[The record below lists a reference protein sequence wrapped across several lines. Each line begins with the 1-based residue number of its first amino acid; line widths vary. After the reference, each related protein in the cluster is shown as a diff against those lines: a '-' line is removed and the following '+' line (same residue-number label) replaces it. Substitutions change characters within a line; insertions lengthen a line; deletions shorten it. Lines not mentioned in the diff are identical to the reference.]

1 MGRHAQHQASPG
13 IHNVKQTATSWMG
26 GLRAK
31 SMLALA
37 LACLL
42 ALLPAVLIGWQVL
55 DGVRNYFG
63 ENYARNYTQLKRQS
77 ILAPVARELAL
88 SLRLADSV
96 VTRQWLLDEGN
107 AAKRA
112 LFFEEAEGYRKDFR
126 DHAYFLASVGS
137 RYFYFNDNTK
147 PFSDGPRYTLDLTQK
162 KDAWFAGTLNQTGS
176 HYNINVDDNV
186 QLQTTKVWFNVIVRS
201 GDRKI
206 GVTGAGLDLT
216 GFLKDFIATSDPGVT
231 PMILTAAG
239 AIQAHPNRQLI
250 AINMAAGRANL
261 AQTLAGQL
269 PAGAQRDALAAA
281 MAQAVAKPGEV
292 RSFKATLDDKAQL
305 LAVSYIP
312 ELQWHIVTAVDLKAA
327 QVIDQGWLR
336 AVMAAVAVVLGVLLL
351 VFGYAV
357 EKLVLQPVRKLQKS
371 ASAMAQGD
379 FSVSLPP
386 DGQDELGDLTRAF
399 GTMAR
404 QIRSNTEELEH
415 KVQARTLALEEAN
428 RDMRR
433 AHQQINDSIDYA
445 SLIQQ
450 ATLPSQ
456 QLTQLLG
463 PQQFVLWRPR
473 DVVGGDFYVFRAE
486 GQRYLLGVVDCAG
499 HGVPGALMTMLAR
512 SALDHAMAHVGI
524 SAPSAILSHTDTTM
538 RAMLQHSE
546 LPRAIATNM
555 DVGLACVDREARTLH
570 YAGAKISLY
579 WSDGQTVHEV
589 KGGRRALGDRRQGSY
604 TDTQVEI
611 VPGATYYLT
620 TDGFLD
626 QAGGELGYGFGD
638 TRFAQLLL
646 AHARLPMEQQASALN
661 QVLEAYRGDY
671 PQRDDITLLSF
682 RIA

>member
-1 MGRHAQHQASPG
+1 MA
-13 IHNVKQTATSWMG
+13 IHWIN

-42 ALLPAVLIGWQVL
+42 ALLPAVFIGWQVL
-55 DGVRNYFG
+55 DGVRHYFG
-63 ENYARNYTQLKRQS
+63 ESYARNYTLLKRQS

-96 VTRQWLLDEGN
+96 VTRQWLLDEDN
-107 AAKRA
+107 SAKKA
-112 LFFEEAEGYRKDFR
+112 LFFEEAEGYRQDFR
-126 DHAYFLASVGS
+126 DHAYFVASAGS
-137 RYFYFNDNTK
+137 RYFYFNDASK
-147 PFSDGPRYTLDLTQK
+147 PFSDGPRYTLGPTQASN
-162 KDAWFAGTLNQTGS
+162 AWFNSTLNQTQS
-176 HYNINVDDNV
+176 NYNINVNYDEA
-186 QLQTTKVWFNVIVRS
+186 LQTTKVWFNAVVRS
-201 GDRKI
+201 GQRSI
-206 GVTGAGLDLT
+206 GVTGAGLDLS
-216 GFLKDFIATSDPGVT
+216 GFLKDFISTSDLGVT
-231 PMILTAAG
+231 PMILTTEG

-250 AINMAAGRANL
+250 ATNMAAQKAEF

-269 PAGAQRDALAAA
+269 PVGSQREALAAA
-281 MAQAVAKPGEV
+281 MAQAAAKPGEV
-292 RSFKATLDDKAQL
+292 STFKATLNGKAQL
-305 LAVSYIP
+305 LALSYIP
-312 ELQWHIVTAVDLKAA
+312 ELKWHIVTAVDLQAA
-327 QVIDQGWLR
+327 QVVDQGWLR
-336 AVMAAVAVVLGVLLL
+336 AVIAALVVVLGVLLF

-357 EKLVLQPVRKLQKS
+357 EKLVIHPVRKLQRS

-386 DGQDELGDLTRAF
+386 DSQDELGDLSRAF
-399 GTMAR
+399 GAMAR
-404 QIRSNTEELEH
+404 QIRSNTAELEH
-415 KVQARTLALEEAN
+415 KVQARTLDLEEAN
-428 RDMRR
+428 RDMQR
-433 AHQQINDSIDYA
+433 AHQQINDSIGYA

-450 ATLPSQ
+450 ATLPNQ

-463 PQQFVLWRPR
+463 AHQFVLWRPR

-486 GQRYLLGVVDCAG
+486 GPRYLLGVVDCAG

-512 SALDHAMAHVGI
+512 SALDHAMAHIGI
-524 SAPSAILSHTDTTM
+524 TEPAALLSHTDTTM

-546 LPRAIATNM
+546 LPRAIATSM
-555 DVGLACVDREARTLH
+555 DVGLACVDREARTLR

-579 WSDGQTVHEV
+579 WSDGETVHEV

-604 TDTQVEI
+604 TDTQVDI
-611 VPGATYYLT
+611 VAGATYYLT

-638 TRFAQLLL
+638 TRFAQVLLT
-646 AHARLPMEQQASALN
+646 HARLPMEQQASALD

-682 RIA
+682 RIV

>member
-1 MGRHAQHQASPG
+1 MKH
-13 IHNVKQTATSWMG
+13 IATTWMG

-42 ALLPAVLIGWQVL
+42 ALLPAILIGWQVL

-63 ENYARNYTQLKRQS
+63 EIYARNYTQLKRQS

-96 VTRQWLLDEGN
+96 VTRQWLLDEDN
-107 AAKRA
+107 PAKKA
-112 LFFEEAEGYRKDFR
+112 LFFEEAEGYRKDLR
-126 DHAYFLASVGS
+126 DHSYFFVSASS
-137 RYFYFNDNTK
+137 RHYYFNDNTK
-147 PFSDGPRYTLDLTQK
+147 PFSNQPRYTLDTNQS
-162 KDAWFAGTLNQTGS
+162 KDAWFASTLNQAEGN
-176 HYNINVDDNV
+176 YNINVNYDLALKV
-186 QLQTTKVWFNVIVRS
+186 TKVWFNIIVRS
-201 GDRKI
+201 GEREL
-206 GVTGAGLDLT
+206 GVAGTGLDLS
-216 GFLKDFIATSDPGVT
+216 GFLQDFIATSDPGVT
-231 PMILTAAG
+231 PIVLSALG

-250 AINMAAGRANL
+250 AINMTAQQADL

-269 PAGAQRDALAAA
+269 PAGAQREALAAA
-281 MAQAVAKPGEV
+281 MAQAVAQPGEV
-292 RSFKATLDDKAQL
+292 STFKALLDGKEQL
-305 LAVSYIP
+305 VALSYIP

-327 QVIDQGWLR
+327 QVIDQGWLHTVI
-336 AVMAAVAVVLGVLLL
+336 AVLVVVLGLLLL

-357 EKLVLQPVRKLQKS
+357 EKLVLKPVRKLQRS

-386 DGQDELGDLTRAF
+386 ESQDELGDLSRAF
-399 GTMAR
+399 GIMAS

-428 RDMRR
+428 RDMQR

-450 ATLPSQ
+450 ATLPRQ
-456 QLTQLLG
+456 QLAQLLG
-463 PQQFVLWRPR
+463 SQQFVLWRPR

-486 GQRYLLGVVDCAG
+486 GPRYLLGVVDCAG

-512 SALDHAMAHVGI
+512 SALDHAMAHSGI
-524 SAPSAILSHTDTTM
+524 TAPAAILVHTDATM
-538 RAMLQHSE
+538 RSMLQHSE
-546 LPRAIATNM
+546 LPRAIATSM
-555 DVGLACVDREARTLH
+555 DVGLACVDLEARSLR

-579 WSDGQTVHEV
+579 WSDGHTVQEV

-604 TDTQVEI
+604 TDTQVEL

-638 TRFAQLLL
+638 TRFAQWLL
-646 AHARLPMEQQASALN
+646 AHARLPMDQQASALN
-661 QVLEAYRGDY
+661 QVLESYRGNY

>member
-1 MGRHAQHQASPG
+1 M
-13 IHNVKQTATSWMG
+13 ATTWMS

-37 LACLL
+37 LACSL

-63 ENYARNYTQLKRQS
+63 ESYARNFTQLKRQS
-77 ILAPVARELAL
+77 ILAPISRELAL

-96 VTRQWLLDEGN
+96 VTRQWLLDEDN
-107 AAKRA
+107 PAKKA
-112 LFFEEAEGYRKDFR
+112 LFFEEAEGYRKDLR
-126 DHAYFLASVGS
+126 DHAYFFVSANTGH
-137 RYFYFNDNTK
+137 YYFNDATK
-147 PFSDGPRYTLDLTQK
+147 PVSDLPRYTLDPAK
-162 KDAWFAGTLNQTGS
+162 ESDAWFTHTLDQTH
-176 HYNINVDDNV
+176 HYNINVDHNV
-186 QLQTTKVWFNVIVRS
+186 QLNVTKVWFNVIIRS
-201 GDRKI
+201 GEHKI
-206 GVTGAGLDLT
+206 GVAGAVLDLS
-216 GFLKDFIATSDPGVT
+216 GFLQDFIATGDPGVT
-231 PMILTAAG
+231 PLVLTRSG
-239 AIQAHPNRQLI
+239 AIQAHPDRQLI
-250 AINMAAGRANL
+250 AINMAAKDADL

-269 PAGAQRDALAAA
+269 PAGVQREALAVA
-281 MAQAVAKPGEV
+281 MAQAVEQPGEV
-292 RSFKATLDDKAQL
+292 STFKATLGGKEQL
-305 LAVSYIP
+305 LAMSYIP
-312 ELQWHIVTAVDLKAA
+312 ELQWHIVTAVDLQAA
-327 QVIDQGWLR
+327 RVIDQGWLR
-336 AVMAAVAVVLGVLLL
+336 TVIAALVLVLGVLLL

-379 FSVSLPP
+379 FSVTLPP
-386 DGQDELGDLTRAF
+386 DSQDELGDLTRAF

-428 RDMRR
+428 RDMQR

-463 PQQFVLWRPR
+463 TQQFVLWRPR
-473 DVVGGDFYVFRAE
+473 DVVGGDFYVLRAE
-486 GQRYLLGVVDCAG
+486 GTRYLLGVVDCAG

-524 SAPSAILSHTDTTM
+524 ASPSAILAHTDTTM

-579 WSDGQTVHEV
+579 WSDGQEVHEV

-611 VPGATYYLT
+611 IPGATYYLT

-626 QAGGELGYGFGD
+626 QAGGELGYGFGN
-638 TRFAQLLL
+638 TRFAQVLLE
-646 AHARLPMEQQASALN
+646 HARLPMEQQASALD
-661 QVLEAYRGDY
+661 QVLQAYRGDY

-682 RIA
+682 RIV

>member
-1 MGRHAQHQASPG
+1 MKHSAT
-13 IHNVKQTATSWMG
+13 TATTLATRMG

-55 DGVRNYFG
+55 DGVRHYFG
-63 ENYARNYTQLKRQS
+63 ESYARNYTQLKRQS

-96 VTRQWLLDEGN
+96 LTRQWLLDEDN
-107 AAKRA
+107 PAKKA

-126 DHAYFLASVGS
+126 DHSYFFASANS
-137 RYFYFNDNTK
+137 RHYYFNDATT
-147 PFSDGPRYTLDLTQK
+147 PFSNQPRYTLDSSQK
-162 KDAWFAGTLNQTGS
+162 KDAWFASTLNQADS
-176 HYNINVDDNV
+176 YNINVNDDIA
-186 QLQTTKVWFNVIVRS
+186 LQVTKVWFNIIIRS
-201 GDRKI
+201 GERKI
-206 GVTGAGLDLT
+206 GLAGAGLDLS
-216 GFLKDFIATSDPGVT
+216 GFLKDFIATSDPGIT
-231 PMILTAAG
+231 PIILSASG

-250 AINMAAGRANL
+250 ATNMAAKKAEF

-269 PAGAQRDALAAA
+269 PAGAQREALAAA
-281 MAQAVAKPGEV
+281 MAQAEAQPGEV
-292 RSFKATLDDKAQL
+292 SSLSATLGGKEQL
-305 LAVSYIP
+305 LALSYIP
-312 ELQWHIVTAVDLKAA
+312 ELKWHIVTAVDLQAA

-336 AVMAAVAVVLGVLLL
+336 AVIAALVVVLGVLLF

-357 EKLVLQPVRKLQKS
+357 EKLVIHPVRKLQRS

-386 DGQDELGDLTRAF
+386 DSQDELGDLSRAF
-399 GTMAR
+399 GVMAS
-404 QIRSNTEELEH
+404 QIRSNTAELEH
-415 KVQARTLALEEAN
+415 KVQVRTLALEEAN

-450 ATLPSQ
+450 ATLPNQ
-456 QLTQLLG
+456 QLTQFLG
-463 PQQFVLWRPR
+463 AQQFVLWRPR
-473 DVVGGDFYVFRAE
+473 DVVGGDFYVFCAE
-486 GQRYLLGVVDCAG
+486 GPRYLLGVVDCAG

-512 SALDHAMAHVGI
+512 SALDHAMAHIGI
-524 SAPSAILSHTDTTM
+524 TEPAALLSHTDATM

-546 LPRAIATNM
+546 LPRAIATSM
-555 DVGLACVDREARTLH
+555 DVGLACVDREARTLC

-579 WSDGQTVHEV
+579 WSDGLAVHEV

-604 TDTQVEI
+604 TDTQVEVI
-611 VPGATYYLT
+611 PGATYYLT

-626 QAGGELGYGFGD
+626 QAGGEQGYGFGD

-646 AHARLPMEQQASALN
+646 THARLPMEQQASALD

>member
-1 MGRHAQHQASPG
+1 
-13 IHNVKQTATSWMG
+13 
-26 GLRAK
+26 
-31 SMLALA
+31 MLALA
-37 LACLL
+37 LACAL

-63 ENYARNYTQLKRQS
+63 QNYARNYTQLKRES
-77 ILAPVARELAL
+77 ILAPVMRELAL

-96 VTRQWLLDEGN
+96 VTKQWLLDEGN
-107 AAKRA
+107 AAKKA

-126 DHAYFLASVGS
+126 DHAYFLASANS
-137 RYFYFNDNTK
+137 QDFYFNDNTK
-147 PFSDGPRYTLDLTQK
+147 PFSDSPRYTLDLTQK
-162 KDAWFAGTLNQTGS
+162 KDAWFVGTMKQTS
-176 HYNINVDDNV
+176 HYNINVNDDIE
-186 QLQTTKVWFNVIVRS
+186 LQTTKVWFNVIVRS
-201 GDRKI
+201 GERKI

-216 GFLKDFIATSDPGVT
+216 GFLKDFITTSDPGVT
-231 PMILTAAG
+231 PIILTAAG

-250 AINMAAGRANL
+250 AINTAGTQPDVAH
-261 AQTLAGQL
+261 TLAGQL
-269 PAGAQRDALAAA
+269 PAGVQRDVLAAA
-281 MAQAVAKPGEV
+281 MAQAVAKPGQV
-292 RSFKATLDDKAQL
+292 SSFQATLDGKEQL
-305 LAVSYIP
+305 LALSYIP

-327 QVIDQGWLR
+327 QVMNQGWLH
-336 AVMAAVAVVLGVLLL
+336 AVVAAVVVLLCVLLL
-351 VFGYAV
+351 GFGYAV
-357 EKLVLQPVRKLQKS
+357 EKLVLQPLRKLQKS
-371 ASAMAQGD
+371 ASALAQGD
-379 FSVSLPP
+379 FSASLPP
-386 DGQDELGDLTRAF
+386 DGPDELGDLTRAF
-399 GTMAR
+399 ATMAR
-404 QIRSNTEELEH
+404 QIRSNTEELEQ
-415 KVQARTLALEEAN
+415 KVQERTLALEEAN

-512 SALDHAMAHVGI
+512 SALDHAMAQVGI
-524 SAPSAILSHTDTTM
+524 ASPAAILGHTDTTM

-546 LPRAIATNM
+546 LPRAVATNM
-555 DVGLACVDREARTLH
+555 DVGLAYVDREARTLH

-579 WSDGQTVHEV
+579 WSDGKTVQEV
-589 KGGRRALGDRRQGSY
+589 KGGRRALGDRRPGSY
-604 TDTQVEI
+604 TDTQIEI
-611 VPGATYYLT
+611 VPNATYYLT

-646 AHARLPMEQQASALN
+646 AHASLPMEQQASALN

-682 RIA
+682 RVT

>member
-1 MGRHAQHQASPG
+1 
-13 IHNVKQTATSWMG
+13 
-26 GLRAK
+26 
-31 SMLALA
+31 MLALA
-37 LACLL
+37 LACVL

-55 DGVRNYFG
+55 DGVRHYFG
-63 ENYARNYTQLKRQS
+63 ESYARNYTQLKQQS
-77 ILAPVARELAL
+77 ILAPVSRELAL

-96 VTRQWLLDEGN
+96 VTRQWLLDEDN
-107 AAKRA
+107 PAKKA

-126 DHAYFLASVGS
+126 DHFYFFATANS
-137 RYFYFNDNTK
+137 RHYYFNDEK
-147 PFSDGPRYTLDLTQK
+147 APFSDQPRYTLNPATES
-162 KDAWFAGTLNQTGS
+162 DAWFINTLRQS
-176 HYNINVDDNV
+176 EKYNLNVDNNTE
-186 QLQTTKVWFNVIVRS
+186 LKTTKVWFNILVRS
-201 GDRKI
+201 GGKVI
-206 GVTGAGLDLT
+206 GVTGSGLDLSS
-216 GFLKDFIATSDPGVT
+216 FLHDFITTSDPGVT
-231 PMILTAAG
+231 PIVLTQSG

-250 AINMAAGRANL
+250 AINMAAQQADA

-269 PAGAQRDALAAA
+269 PTGAQREALAAA

-292 RSFKATLDDKAQL
+292 STLSATLDGKAQL
-305 LAVSYIP
+305 LALSYIP
-312 ELQWHIVTAVDLKAA
+312 ELKWHIVTAVDLQAA
-327 QVIDQGWLR
+327 QVVDQGWLR
-336 AVMAAVAVVLGVLLL
+336 AVIAALVVVLGVLLF

-357 EKLVLQPVRKLQKS
+357 EKLVIHPVRKLQRS
-371 ASAMAQGD
+371 ASAMAKGD

-386 DGQDELGDLTRAF
+386 DSQDELGDLSRAF
-399 GTMAR
+399 GAMAS
-404 QIRSNTEELEH
+404 QIRSNTAELEH
-415 KVQARTLALEEAN
+415 KVQVRTLALEEAN
-428 RDMRR
+428 QVMRQ

-450 ATLPSQ
+450 ATLPRQ
-456 QLTQLLG
+456 QLTQSLG
-463 PQQFVLWRPR
+463 MQQFVLWRPR

-486 GQRYLLGVVDCAG
+486 GPRYLLGVVDCAG

-524 SAPSAILSHTDTTM
+524 TEPAAILSHTDTTM

-555 DVGLACVDREARTLH
+555 DVGLACVDQEARTLH

-604 TDTQVEI
+604 TNTQVDV

-646 AHARLPMEQQASALN
+646 AHARLPMEQQASALD

>member
-1 MGRHAQHQASPG
+1 MA
-13 IHNVKQTATSWMG
+13 IHWIN

-63 ENYARNYTQLKRQS
+63 ESYARNYTQLKRQS

-96 VTRQWLLDEGN
+96 VTRQWLLDEDN
-107 AAKRA
+107 PAKKA

-137 RYFYFNDNTK
+137 QYFYFNDNAK
-147 PFSDGPRYTLDLTQK
+147 PFSSEPRYTLDLSQK
-162 KDAWFAGTLNQTGS
+162 KDAWFTSTLNQTES
-176 HYNINVDDNV
+176 DYNINVNDDPE
-186 QLQTTKVWFNVIVRS
+186 LQTTKVWFNVIVRS
-201 GDRKI
+201 GQHKM
-206 GVTGAGLDLT
+206 GVAGAGLDLT
-216 GFLKDFIATSDPGVT
+216 GFLKDFIATNDPGVT
-231 PMILTAAG
+231 PIILTATG

-250 AINMAAGRANL
+250 ATNMAAQQADM

-281 MAQAVAKPGEV
+281 MTQAEAQPGKV
-292 RSFKATLDDKAQL
+292 SSLSATLNGKEQL
-305 LAVSYIP
+305 LALSYIP
-312 ELQWHIVTAVDLKAA
+312 ELKWHIVTAVDLQAA
-327 QVIDQGWLR
+327 QVVDQGWLR
-336 AVMAAVAVVLGVLLL
+336 AVIAALVVVLGVLLF

-357 EKLVLQPVRKLQKS
+357 EKLVINPVRKLQRS

-386 DGQDELGDLTRAF
+386 GSQDELGDLSRAF
-399 GTMAR
+399 GVMAS
-404 QIRSNTEELEH
+404 QIRSNTAELEH
-415 KVQARTLALEEAN
+415 KVQVRTLALEEAN

-450 ATLPSQ
+450 ATLPRQ

-463 PQQFVLWRPR
+463 AQQFVLWRPR

-499 HGVPGALMTMLAR
+499 HGVPGGLMTMLAR
-512 SALDHAMAHVGI
+512 SALDHAMAHIGI
-524 SAPSAILSHTDTTM
+524 TEPAALLSHTDTTM

-546 LPRAIATNM
+546 LPRAIATSI
-555 DVGLACVDREARTLH
+555 DVGLACVDREARTLR

-604 TDTQVEI
+604 TDTQVDI
-611 VPGATYYLT
+611 VAGATYYLS

-638 TRFAQLLL
+638 TRFAQVLLQ
-646 AHARLPMEQQASALN
+646 HARLPMEQQASALD

>member
-1 MGRHAQHQASPG
+1 
-13 IHNVKQTATSWMG
+13 
-26 GLRAK
+26 
-31 SMLALA
+31 MLALT
-37 LACLL
+37 LACAL
-42 ALLPAVLIGWQVL
+42 ALLPAMLIGWQVL
-55 DGVRNYFG
+55 EGVRNYFG
-63 ENYARNYTQLKRQS
+63 QNYARNYTQLKRET

-107 AAKRA
+107 AAKKA

-126 DHAYFLASVGS
+126 GHSYFLASANS
-137 RYFYFNDNTK
+137 RDFYFNDNTK
-147 PFSDGPRYTLDLTQK
+147 PFSATPRYTLDLAEK

-176 HYNINVDDNV
+176 NYNINVDDNV
-186 QLQTTKVWFNVIVRS
+186 DLQTTKVWFNVIIRS
-201 GDRKI
+201 GERKM
-206 GVTGAGLDLT
+206 GVTGTGLDLT
-216 GFLKDFIATSDPGVT
+216 GFLKDFITTSDPGVT
-231 PMILTAAG
+231 PIILTAAG
-239 AIQAHPNRQLI
+239 AIHAHPNRQLI
-250 AINMAAGRANL
+250 AINTAGLQPDL
-261 AQTLAGQL
+261 AHTLAGQL
-269 PAGAQRDALAAA
+269 PAGQERQALAAA
-281 MAQAVAKPGEV
+281 MEQAVAKPGQV
-292 RSFKATLDDKAQL
+292 SSFQATLDGKEQL
-305 LAVSYIP
+305 LALSYIP

-327 QVIDQGWLR
+327 QVINQGWLH
-336 AVMAAVAVVLGVLLL
+336 AVVAAVVLLLCVLLL
-351 VFGYAV
+351 GFGYAV
-357 EKLVLQPVRKLQKS
+357 EKLVLQPLRKLQKS
-371 ASAMAQGD
+371 ASALAQGD

-386 DGQDELGDLTRAF
+386 DGPDELGDLTRAF
-399 GTMAR
+399 ATMAR

-463 PQQFVLWRPR
+463 PHQFVLWRPR

-486 GQRYLLGVVDCAG
+486 GKCYLLGVADCAG

-512 SALDHAMAHVGI
+512 SALDHAMAQVGI
-524 SAPSAILSHTDTTM
+524 TSPAAILGHTDTTM

-555 DVGLACVDREARTLH
+555 DVGLAYVDREARTLH

-579 WSDGQTVHEV
+579 WSDGKTVQEV

-682 RIA
+682 RVT

>member
-1 MGRHAQHQASPG
+1 MA
-13 IHNVKQTATSWMG
+13 IHWIN

-55 DGVRNYFG
+55 DGVRHYFG
-63 ENYARNYTQLKRQS
+63 ESYARNYTQLKQQS

-96 VTRQWLLDEGN
+96 VTRQWLLDEDN
-107 AAKRA
+107 PAKKA

-126 DHAYFLASVGS
+126 DHAYFFASANS
-137 RYFYFNDNTK
+137 RHYYFNDEKT
-147 PFSDGPRYTLDLTQK
+147 PFSDQPRYTLNPAKTSDS
-162 KDAWFAGTLNQTGS
+162 WFVNTLRQS
-176 HYNINVDDNV
+176 EKYNINVDSNPE
-186 QLQTTKVWFNVIVRS
+186 LQTTKVWFNILIKS
-201 GDRKI
+201 GEKVI
-206 GVTGAGLDLT
+206 GVTGSGLDLSS
-216 GFLKDFIATSDPGVT
+216 FLHDFIGTNDPGVT
-231 PMILTAAG
+231 PIILTQSG

-250 AINMAAGRANL
+250 AINIAAQQADV

-281 MAQAVAKPGEV
+281 MAQAQAQPGKV
-292 RSFKATLDDKAQL
+292 SSLSATLNGKEQL
-305 LAVSYIP
+305 LALSYIP
-312 ELQWHIVTAVDLKAA
+312 ELKWHIVTAVDLQAA
-327 QVIDQGWLR
+327 QVVDQGWLR
-336 AVMAAVAVVLGVLLL
+336 AVIAALVVVLGVLLF

-357 EKLVLQPVRKLQKS
+357 EKLVINPVRKLQRS

-386 DGQDELGDLTRAF
+386 DSQDELGDLSRAF
-399 GTMAR
+399 GAMAS
-404 QIRSNTEELEH
+404 QIRSNTAELEH

-450 ATLPSQ
+450 ATLPRQ

-463 PQQFVLWRPR
+463 AQQFVLWRPR

-512 SALDHAMAHVGI
+512 SALDHAMAQIGI
-524 SAPSAILSHTDTTM
+524 TGPAALLSHTDTTM

-546 LPRAIATNM
+546 LPRAIATSM
-555 DVGLACVDREARTLH
+555 DVGLACVDREARTLR

-604 TDTQVEI
+604 TDTQVDI
-611 VPGATYYLT
+611 VAGATYYLT

-638 TRFAQLLL
+638 TRFAQVLLQ
-646 AHARLPMEQQASALN
+646 HARLPMEQQASALD

-671 PQRDDITLLSF
+671 SQRDDITLLSF

>member
-1 MGRHAQHQASPG
+1 
-13 IHNVKQTATSWMG
+13 
-26 GLRAK
+26 
-31 SMLALA
+31 MLALA

-42 ALLPAVLIGWQVL
+42 ALLPAVGIGWQVL
-55 DGVRNYFG
+55 DSVRNYFG
-63 ENYARNYTQLKRQS
+63 ESYARNYTQLKRQS

-107 AAKRA
+107 AAKKA

-137 RYFYFNDNTK
+137 QHFYFNDNAK
-147 PFSDGPRYTLDLTQK
+147 PFSSEARYTLDPTQK
-162 KDAWFAGTLNQTGS
+162 KDDWFASTLSQTES
-176 HYNINVDDNV
+176 DYNINVNDDLA
-186 QLQTTKVWFNVIVRS
+186 LQTTKVWFNVIVRS
-201 GDRKI
+201 GDKKI
-206 GVTGAGLDLT
+206 GATGAGLDLT
-216 GFLKDFIATSDPGVT
+216 GFLKDFITTGDPGVT
-231 PMILTAAG
+231 PIILSAAG
-239 AIQAHPNRQLI
+239 AIQAHPQRQLI
-250 AINMAAGRANL
+250 ATNMASQQADVTH
-261 AQTLAGQL
+261 TLAGQL
-269 PAGAQRDALAAA
+269 PAGEMREALALA
-281 MAQAVAKPGEV
+281 MAKAVARPGEV
-292 RSFKATLDDKAQL
+292 SSFKAMLDGKTQL
-305 LAVSYIP
+305 LALSYIP
-312 ELQWHIVTAVDLKAA
+312 ELQWHIVTAVDLQAA

-336 AVMAAVAVVLGVLLL
+336 AVIAALVVVLAVLLL
-351 VFGYAV
+351 GFGYAV

-379 FSVSLPP
+379 FSMSLPP
-386 DGQDELGDLTRAF
+386 ESHDELGDLTRAF

-404 QIRSNTEELEH
+404 QIRSNTKELEH
-415 KVQARTLALEEAN
+415 KVQARTLDLEKAN
-428 RDMRR
+428 QDMRR

-456 QLTQLLG
+456 QLTQMLG

-486 GQRYLLGVVDCAG
+486 GPRYLLGVVDCAG

-524 SAPSAILSHTDTTM
+524 TAPSAILSHTDTTM

-555 DVGLACVDREARTLH
+555 DVGLACVDRQARTLR

-579 WSDGQTVHEV
+579 WSDGNAVHEV
-589 KGGRRALGDRRQGSY
+589 KGGRRAIGDRRQGTY
-604 TDTQVEI
+604 TDTEVDI
-611 VPGATYYLT
+611 IPGATYYLS

-661 QVLEAYRGDY
+661 DVLETYRGDY

>member
-1 MGRHAQHQASPG
+1 
-13 IHNVKQTATSWMG
+13 
-26 GLRAK
+26 
-31 SMLALA
+31 MLALA

-42 ALLPAVLIGWQVL
+42 ALLPAVGIGWQVL
-55 DGVRNYFG
+55 DSVRNYFG
-63 ENYARNYTQLKRQS
+63 ESYARNYTQLKRQS

-107 AAKRA
+107 AAKKA

-137 RYFYFNDNTK
+137 LHFYFNDNDK
-147 PFSDGPRYTLDLTQK
+147 PFSSEARYTLDPTQK
-162 KDAWFAGTLNQTGS
+162 KDDWFASTLGQTES
-176 HYNINVDDNV
+176 DYNINVNDDLA
-186 QLQTTKVWFNVIVRS
+186 LQTTKVWFNVIVRS
-201 GDRKI
+201 GDKKI
-206 GVTGAGLDLT
+206 GATGAGLDLT
-216 GFLKDFIATSDPGVT
+216 GFLKDFITTGDPGVT
-231 PMILTAAG
+231 PIILSAAG
-239 AIQAHPNRQLI
+239 AIQAHPQRQLI
-250 AINMAAGRANL
+250 ATNMASQQADVTH
-261 AQTLAGQL
+261 TLAGQL
-269 PAGAQRDALAAA
+269 PAGEMREALALA
-281 MAQAVAKPGEV
+281 MAKAVARPGEV
-292 RSFKATLDDKAQL
+292 SSFKAMLDGKTQL
-305 LAVSYIP
+305 LALSYIP
-312 ELQWHIVTAVDLKAA
+312 ELQWHIVTAVDLQAA

-336 AVMAAVAVVLGVLLL
+336 AVIAALVMVLAVLLL
-351 VFGYAV
+351 GFGYAV

-379 FSVSLPP
+379 FSMSLPP
-386 DGQDELGDLTRAF
+386 ESHDELGDLTRAF

-404 QIRSNTEELEH
+404 QIRSNTKELEH
-415 KVQARTLALEEAN
+415 KVQARTLDLEKAN
-428 RDMRR
+428 QDMRR

-456 QLTQLLG
+456 QLTQMLG

-486 GQRYLLGVVDCAG
+486 GPRYLLGVVDCAG

-524 SAPSAILSHTDTTM
+524 TAPSAILSHTDTTM

-555 DVGLACVDREARTLH
+555 DVGLACVDRQARTLR

-579 WSDGQTVHEV
+579 WSDGNAVHEV
-589 KGGRRALGDRRQGSY
+589 KGGRRAIGDRRQGTY
-604 TDTQVEI
+604 TDTEVDI
-611 VPGATYYLT
+611 IPGATYYLS

-661 QVLEAYRGDY
+661 DVLETYRGDY

>member
-1 MGRHAQHQASPG
+1 MTNAVP
-13 IHNVKQTATSWMG
+13 SWMA

-31 SMLALA
+31 SMLALT
-37 LACLL
+37 LACAL

-63 ENYARNYTQLKRQS
+63 QNYARNYTQLKRES
-77 ILAPVARELAL
+77 ILALVARELAL

-107 AAKRA
+107 AAKKA
-112 LFFEEAEGYRKDFR
+112 LFFEEAEGYRQDFR
-126 DHAYFLASVGS
+126 DHAYFLASTGT
-137 RYFYFNDNTK
+137 RHFYFNDNTK
-147 PFSDGPRYTLDLTQK
+147 PFSAAARYTLDWGQK
-162 KDAWFAGTLNQTGS
+162 KDAWFAGTLNQSGS
-176 HYNINVDDNV
+176 HYNINVDNNV
-186 QLQTTKVWFNVIVRS
+186 DLQITKVWFNVIIRS
-201 GDRKI
+201 GERKL
-206 GVTGAGLDLT
+206 GVTGTGLDLT
-216 GFLKDFIATSDPGVT
+216 GFLKDFITTSDLGVT

-239 AIQAHPNRQLI
+239 AIHAHPNRQLI
-250 AINMAAGRANL
+250 AINTAGLQPTL
-261 AQTLAGQL
+261 AHTLAGQL

-292 RSFKATLDDKAQL
+292 SSFQATLDGKEQL
-305 LAVSYIP
+305 LALSYIP

-327 QVIDQGWLR
+327 QVLNQGWLQ
-336 AVMAAVAVVLGVLLL
+336 ALVAAVVALLCVLLL
-351 VFGYAV
+351 GFGYAV
-357 EKLVLQPVRKLQKS
+357 EKLVLQPLRKLQKS
-371 ASAMAQGD
+371 ASALAQGD

-386 DGQDELGDLTRAF
+386 DGRDELGDLTRAF
-399 GTMAR
+399 ATMVR

-415 KVQARTLALEEAN
+415 KVQERTLALEEAN

-463 PQQFVLWRPR
+463 PHQFVLWRPR

-512 SALDHAMAHVGI
+512 SALDHAMAQVGI
-524 SAPSAILSHTDTTM
+524 ASPAAILGHTDTTM

-546 LPRAIATNM
+546 LPRAVATNM
-555 DVGLACVDREARTLH
+555 DVGLAYVDREARTLH

-579 WSDGQTVHEV
+579 WSDGQTVQQV

-604 TDTQVEI
+604 TDTPVEM

-638 TRFAQLLL
+638 TRFAQVLL

-682 RIA
+682 RIT

>member
-1 MGRHAQHQASPG
+1 MS
-13 IHNVKQTATSWMG
+13 

-42 ALLPAVLIGWQVL
+42 ALLPAVVIGWEVL

-77 ILAPVARELAL
+77 ILAPIARELAL

-107 AAKRA
+107 AAKKA

-137 RYFYFNDNTK
+137 QHFYFNGNAK
-147 PFSDGPRYTLDLTQK
+147 PFSVEALYTLDPTK
-162 KDAWFAGTLNQTGS
+162 EKDAWFAHTLGQTES
-176 HYNINVDDNV
+176 DYNINVNDDV
-186 QLQTTKVWFNVIVRS
+186 ELQTTKVWFNVIVRS
-201 GDRKI
+201 GEHKI
-206 GVTGAGLDLT
+206 GVAGAGLDLT
-216 GFLKDFIATSDPGVT
+216 VFLQDFITTSDQGVT
-231 PMILTAAG
+231 PIILSASG
-239 AIQAHPNRQLI
+239 AIQAHPQRQLI
-250 AINMAAGRANL
+250 AINMAAHQANL

-269 PAGAQRDALAAA
+269 STGVERDALAAA

-292 RSFKATLDDKAQL
+292 SSFNAVLDGKAQL
-305 LAVSYIP
+305 LALSYIP

-336 AVMAAVAVVLGVLLL
+336 TVIVALVVVLGVLLL

-386 DGQDELGDLTRAF
+386 ESQDELGDLTRAF

-415 KVQARTLALEEAN
+415 KVQARTLDLEKTN
-428 RDMRR
+428 QDMQR

-456 QLTQLLG
+456 QLTHLLG

-473 DVVGGDFYVFRAE
+473 DVVGGDFYIFRAE
-486 GQRYLLGVVDCAG
+486 GPRYLLGVVDCAG

-524 SAPSAILSHTDTTM
+524 TAPSAILSHTDATM

-579 WSDGQTVHEV
+579 WSDGQAVHEI

-611 VPGATYYLT
+611 IPGATYYLT

-626 QAGGELGYGFGD
+626 QAGGELGYGFGH

-646 AHARLPMEQQASALN
+646 AHAGLPMEQQASALN

>member
-1 MGRHAQHQASPG
+1 
-13 IHNVKQTATSWMG
+13 
-26 GLRAK
+26 
-31 SMLALA
+31 MLALA

-63 ENYARNYTQLKRQS
+63 ESYARNYTQLKRQS

-107 AAKRA
+107 PAKKA

-126 DHAYFLASVGS
+126 DHAYFLVSAGS
-137 RYFYFNDNTK
+137 QYFYFNDNAK
-147 PFSDGPRYTLDLTQK
+147 PFSSEPRYTLNLSQE
-162 KDAWFAGTLNQTGS
+162 KDAWFASTLNQTES
-176 HYNINVDDNV
+176 DHNINVNHDV
-186 QLQTTKVWFNVIVRS
+186 ELQTTKVWFNVIVRS
-201 GDRKI
+201 GERKI
-206 GVTGAGLDLT
+206 GVAGAGLDLS
-216 GFLKDFIATSDPGVT
+216 GFLKDFITTSDPGVT
-231 PMILTAAG
+231 PLILTAAG

-250 AINMAAGRANL
+250 ATNTAVQRADL

-269 PAGAQRDALAAA
+269 PAGVQRDALAAA
-281 MAQAVAKPGEV
+281 MAQAVAQPGEV
-292 RSFKATLDDKAQL
+292 SSFQATLDGKAQL
-305 LAVSYIP
+305 LALSYIP
-312 ELQWHIVTAVDLKAA
+312 QLQWHIVTAVDLKAA

-336 AVMAAVAVVLGVLLL
+336 TVIAALVVVLGVLLL

-357 EKLVLQPVRKLQKS
+357 EKLVLNPVRKLQRS

-386 DGQDELGDLTRAF
+386 ASQDELGDLSRAF
-399 GTMAR
+399 GIMAS
-404 QIRSNTEELEH
+404 QIRSNTEQLEH
-415 KVQARTLALEEAN
+415 KVQARTLDLEEAN
-428 RDMRR
+428 RDMQR

-456 QLTQLLG
+456 QLMQVLG
-463 PQQFVLWRPR
+463 AQQFVLWRPR
-473 DVVGGDFYVFRAE
+473 DVVGGDFYVFRTE
-486 GQRYLLGVVDCAG
+486 GPRYLLGVVDCAG

-512 SALDHAMAHVGI
+512 SALDHAMAHIGI
-524 SAPSAILSHTDTTM
+524 TAPAALLSHTDATM

-546 LPRAIATNM
+546 LPRAIATSM
-555 DVGLACVDREARTLH
+555 DVGLACVDREARTLC

-589 KGGRRALGDRRQGSY
+589 KGGRRALGDRRQGNY

-611 VPGATYYLT
+611 LSGATYYLT

-626 QAGGELGYGFGD
+626 QAGGEQGYGFGD

-646 AHARLPMEQQASALN
+646 QHARLPMEQQASALD
-661 QVLEAYRGDY
+661 QVLETYRGDY

>member
-1 MGRHAQHQASPG
+1 MS
-13 IHNVKQTATSWMG
+13 S
-26 GLRAK
+26 LRAK

-37 LACLL
+37 LACVL

-63 ENYARNYTQLKRQS
+63 ESYARNYTQLKRQS
-77 ILAPVARELAL
+77 ILAPISRELAL

-107 AAKRA
+107 PAKKA

-126 DHAYFLASVGS
+126 DHAYFFVSANTQ
-137 RYFYFNDNTK
+137 YFYFNDATK
-147 PFSDGPRYTLDLTQK
+147 PFSSEPRYTLNPSQK
-162 KDAWFAGTLNQTGS
+162 KDTWFASTLNQAGGD
-176 HYNINVDDNV
+176 YNINVNDDV
-186 QLQTTKVWFNVIVRS
+186 ELQVTKVWFNVIVRS
-201 GDRKI
+201 GEHKI
-206 GVTGAGLDLT
+206 GVAGAVLDLS

-231 PMILTAAG
+231 PIILNPSG
-239 AIQAHPNRQLI
+239 AIQAHPQRQLI
-250 AINMAAGRANL
+250 AINMAAKQPDL

-269 PAGAQRDALAAA
+269 PAGAQREALADA
-281 MAQAVAKPGEV
+281 MVQAVAKPGEV
-292 RSFKATLDDKAQL
+292 SAFKATLDGKEQL
-305 LAVSYIP
+305 LALSYIP

-327 QVIDQGWLR
+327 KVLDQGWLST
-336 AVMAAVAVVLGVLLL
+336 VIAALVVVLGVLLL
-351 VFGYAV
+351 AFGYAV
-357 EKLVLQPVRKLQKS
+357 EKLVLQPVRKLQRS
-371 ASAMAQGD
+371 ASAIAQGD

-386 DGQDELGDLTRAF
+386 DSQDELGDLSRAF
-399 GTMAR
+399 GIMAS
-404 QIRSNTEELEH
+404 QIRSNTEELEN
-415 KVQARTLALEEAN
+415 KVQARTLDLEEAN

-433 AHQQINDSIDYA
+433 AHKQINDSIDYA

-463 PQQFVLWRPR
+463 AQQFVLWRPR

-486 GQRYLLGVVDCAG
+486 GPRYLLGVVDCAG

-512 SALDHAMAHVGI
+512 SALDHAMAHIGI
-524 SAPSAILSHTDTTM
+524 TAPAAILSHTDTTM

-555 DVGLACVDREARTLH
+555 DVGLACVDREARTLR

-579 WSDGQTVHEV
+579 WSDGHTVHEV

-611 VPGATYYLT
+611 IAGATYYLT

-646 AHARLPMEQQASALN
+646 QHARLPMQQQASALD

>member
-1 MGRHAQHQASPG
+1 
-13 IHNVKQTATSWMG
+13 
-26 GLRAK
+26 
-31 SMLALA
+31 MLALA
-37 LACLL
+37 LACAL

-63 ENYARNYTQLKRQS
+63 QNYARNYTQLKRES
-77 ILAPVARELAL
+77 ILAPVMRELAL

-96 VTRQWLLDEGN
+96 VTKQWLLDEGN
-107 AAKRA
+107 AAKKA

-126 DHAYFLASVGS
+126 DHAYFLASANS

-147 PFSDGPRYTLDLTQK
+147 PFSDSPRYTLDLTQK
-162 KDAWFAGTLNQTGS
+162 KDAWFVGTMKQTS

-186 QLQTTKVWFNVIVRS
+186 DLQTTKVWFNVIIRS
-201 GDRKI
+201 GERKI

-216 GFLKDFIATSDPGVT
+216 GFLKDFITTSDPGVT
-231 PMILTAAG
+231 PIILTAAG
-239 AIQAHPNRQLI
+239 AIHAHPNRQLI
-250 AINMAAGRANL
+250 AINTAGTQPDVAH
-261 AQTLAGQL
+261 TLAGQL
-269 PAGAQRDALAAA
+269 PAGVQRDVLAAA
-281 MAQAVAKPGEV
+281 MAQAVAKPGQV
-292 RSFKATLDDKAQL
+292 SSFQATLDGKEQL
-305 LAVSYIP
+305 LALSYIP

-327 QVIDQGWLR
+327 QVMNQGWLH
-336 AVMAAVAVVLGVLLL
+336 AVVAAVVVLLCVLLL
-351 VFGYAV
+351 GFGYAV
-357 EKLVLQPVRKLQKS
+357 EKLVLQPLRKLQKS
-371 ASAMAQGD
+371 ASALAQGD
-379 FSVSLPP
+379 FSASLPP
-386 DGQDELGDLTRAF
+386 DGPDELGDLTRAF
-399 GTMAR
+399 ATMAR
-404 QIRSNTEELEH
+404 QIRSNTEELEQ
-415 KVQARTLALEEAN
+415 KVQERTLALEEAN

-512 SALDHAMAHVGI
+512 SALDHAMAQVGI
-524 SAPSAILSHTDTTM
+524 ASPAAILGHTDTTM

-546 LPRAIATNM
+546 LPRAVATNM
-555 DVGLACVDREARTLH
+555 DVGLAYVDREARTLH

-579 WSDGQTVHEV
+579 WSDGKTVQEV
-589 KGGRRALGDRRQGSY
+589 KGGRRALGDRRPGSY
-604 TDTQVEI
+604 TDTQIEI
-611 VPGATYYLT
+611 VPNATYYLT

-646 AHARLPMEQQASALN
+646 AHASLPMEQQASALN

-682 RIA
+682 RVT

>member
-1 MGRHAQHQASPG
+1 MKHSAT
-13 IHNVKQTATSWMG
+13 TATTLATRMG

-42 ALLPAVLIGWQVL
+42 ALLPAIFIGWKVL

-63 ENYARNYTQLKRQS
+63 ESYARNYTLLKRQS
-77 ILAPVARELAL
+77 ILAPVSRELAL

-107 AAKRA
+107 SAKKA
-112 LFFEEAEGYRKDFR
+112 LFFEEAEGYRKDLR
-126 DHAYFLASVGS
+126 DHSYFFASASS
-137 RYFYFNDNTK
+137 RHYYFNDEKT
-147 PFSDGPRYTLDLTQK
+147 PFSDQPRYTLDPAK
-162 KDAWFAGTLNQTGS
+162 KSDAWFVNTLRQSEN
-176 HYNINVDDNV
+176 YNINVDVNSE
-186 QLQTTKVWFNVIVRS
+186 LQTTKVWFNILIHS
-201 GDRKI
+201 GKKVI
-206 GVTGAGLDLT
+206 GVTGSGLDLSS
-216 GFLKDFIATSDPGVT
+216 FLHDFISTSDPGVT
-231 PMILTAAG
+231 PIILTQSG

-250 AINMAAGRANL
+250 AINMAAQQAEL

-281 MAQAVAKPGEV
+281 MAQAQAKQGEV
-292 RSFKATLDDKAQL
+292 STFKATLGGKEQL
-305 LAVSYIP
+305 LALSYIQ

-336 AVMAAVAVVLGVLLL
+336 SVIAALVVVLAVLLL

-357 EKLVLQPVRKLQKS
+357 EKLVLKPVRKLQRS

-386 DGQDELGDLTRAF
+386 ISRDEVGDLSRAF
-399 GTMAR
+399 GIMAS
-404 QIRSNTEELEH
+404 QIRSNTEELEN
-415 KVQARTLALEEAN
+415 KVQARTLDLEEAN
-428 RDMRR
+428 RDMQR

-463 PQQFVLWRPR
+463 AQQSVLWRPR

-486 GQRYLLGVVDCAG
+486 GSRYLLGVVDCAG

-512 SALDHAMAHVGI
+512 SALDHAMAHIGI
-524 SAPSAILSHTDTTM
+524 TEPAALLSHTDATM

-546 LPRAIATNM
+546 LPRAIATSM
-555 DVGLACVDREARTLH
+555 DVGLACVDREARTLC

-604 TDTQVEI
+604 TDTQVEVI
-611 VPGATYYLT
+611 PGATYYLT

-626 QAGGELGYGFGD
+626 QAGGEQGYGFGD

-646 AHARLPMEQQASALN
+646 EHARLPMEQQASALN
-661 QVLEAYRGDY
+661 QVLETYRGDY

>member
-1 MGRHAQHQASPG
+1 M
-13 IHNVKQTATSWMG
+13 ATPWMS

-37 LACLL
+37 LACVL
-42 ALLPAVLIGWQVL
+42 ALLPAVVIGWQVL

-63 ENYARNYTQLKRQS
+63 ENYVRNYTQLKRQS

-96 VTRQWLLDEGN
+96 VTRQWLLDENN
-107 AAKRA
+107 AAKKA

-137 RYFYFNDNTK
+137 QHFYFNDNDK
-147 PFSDGPRYTLDLTQK
+147 PFSSAARYTLDPTQK
-162 KDAWFAGTLNQTGS
+162 KDDWFASTLGQTES
-176 HYNINVDDNV
+176 DYNINVNEDPE
-186 QLQTTKVWFNVIVRS
+186 LQTTKVWFNVIVRS
-201 GDRKI
+201 GAQKI
-206 GVTGAGLDLT
+206 GATGAGLDLT
-216 GFLKDFIATSDPGVT
+216 GFLHDFIATNDPGVT
-231 PMILTAAG
+231 PMILSAAG

-250 AINMAAGRANL
+250 AANMASQQADL

-269 PAGAQRDALAAA
+269 PAGAPRAALAAA
-281 MAQAVAKPGEV
+281 LAQAAAHPGEV
-292 RSFKATLDDKAQL
+292 SSFKATLDGKTQL
-305 LAVSYIP
+305 LALSYIP
-312 ELQWHIVTAVDLKAA
+312 ELQWHIVTAVDLQAA
-327 QVIDQGWLR
+327 QVMDQGWLR
-336 AVMAAVAVVLGVLLL
+336 AVIAALVVVLGVLLL
-351 VFGYAV
+351 GFGYAV

-379 FSVSLPP
+379 FSMSLPP
-386 DGQDELGDLTRAF
+386 ESHDELGDLTRAF

-404 QIRSNTEELEH
+404 QIRSNTAELEH
-415 KVQARTLALEEAN
+415 KVQARTLDLEKAN
-428 RDMRR
+428 RDMQQ

-456 QLTQLLG
+456 QLLQGLG

-486 GQRYLLGVVDCAG
+486 GPRYLLGVVDCAG

-524 SAPSAILSHTDTTM
+524 AAPSAILAHTDATM

-555 DVGLACVDREARTLH
+555 DVGLACVDRQARTLR

-579 WSDGQTVHEV
+579 WSDGQAVHEV
-589 KGGRRALGDRRQGSY
+589 KGGRRALGDRRQGTY
-604 TDTQVEI
+604 TDTEVEI

-646 AHARLPMEQQASALN
+646 AHARLPMEQQARALN
-661 QVLEAYRGDY
+661 EVLETYRGDY

>member
-1 MGRHAQHQASPG
+1 MAIPWVS
-13 IHNVKQTATSWMG
+13 

-37 LACLL
+37 LACVL
-42 ALLPAVLIGWQVL
+42 ALLPAVVIGWQVL

-63 ENYARNYTQLKRQS
+63 ESYARNYTQLKRQS

-96 VTRQWLLDEGN
+96 VTRQWLLDENN
-107 AAKRA
+107 AAKKA
-112 LFFEEAEGYRKDFR
+112 MFFEEAEGYRKDFR

-137 RYFYFNDNTK
+137 QHFYFNDNAK
-147 PFSDGPRYTLDLTQK
+147 PFSSEARYTLDPTQK
-162 KDAWFAGTLNQTGS
+162 KDDWFASTLGQTES
-176 HYNINVDDNV
+176 DYNVNVNDDIA
-186 QLQTTKVWFNVIVRS
+186 LQTTKVWFNVIVRS
-201 GDRKI
+201 GAQKI
-206 GVTGAGLDLT
+206 GVAGAGLDLT
-216 GFLKDFIATSDPGVT
+216 GFLQDFIATSDPGVT
-231 PMILTAAG
+231 PIILSAAG
-239 AIQAHPNRQLI
+239 AIQAHPQRQLI
-250 AINMAAGRANL
+250 ANNMASQQADA

-269 PAGAQRDALAAA
+269 PAGEAREALAAA
-281 MAQAVAKPGEV
+281 MAQAVARPGEV
-292 RSFKATLDDKAQL
+292 SSFKATLDGKTQL
-305 LAVSYIP
+305 LALSYIP
-312 ELQWHIVTAVDLKAA
+312 ELQWHIVTAVDLQAA

-336 AVMAAVAVVLGVLLL
+336 AVLAALVVVLAVLLL
-351 VFGYAV
+351 GFGYAV

-379 FSVSLPP
+379 FSISLPP
-386 DGQDELGDLTRAF
+386 ESHDELGDLTRAF
-399 GTMAR
+399 GTMVR

-415 KVQARTLALEEAN
+415 KVQQRTLDLEKAN
-428 RDMRR
+428 QDMRR

-456 QLTQLLG
+456 QLTQMLG

-486 GQRYLLGVVDCAG
+486 GPRYLLGVVDCAG

-524 SAPSAILSHTDTTM
+524 TAPSAILGHTDATM

-555 DVGLACVDREARTLH
+555 DVGLACVDREARTLR

-579 WSDGQTVHEV
+579 WSDGQAVHEV
-589 KGGRRALGDRRQGSY
+589 KGGRRALGDRRQGTY
-604 TDTQVEI
+604 TDTEVEI
-611 VPGATYYLT
+611 IPGATYYLT

-661 QVLEAYRGDY
+661 EVLETYRGDY

>member
-1 MGRHAQHQASPG
+1 
-13 IHNVKQTATSWMG
+13 
-26 GLRAK
+26 
-31 SMLALA
+31 MLALA
-37 LACLL
+37 LACAL

-63 ENYARNYTQLKRQS
+63 QNYARNYTQLKRES
-77 ILAPVARELAL
+77 ILAPVMRELAL

-96 VTRQWLLDEGN
+96 VTKQWLLDEGN
-107 AAKRA
+107 AAKKA

-126 DHAYFLASVGS
+126 DHAYFLASANS
-137 RYFYFNDNTK
+137 RDFYFNDNTK
-147 PFSDGPRYTLDLTQK
+147 PFSDSPRYTLDLTQK
-162 KDAWFAGTLNQTGS
+162 KDAWFVGTMKQTS

-186 QLQTTKVWFNVIVRS
+186 DLQTTKVWFNVIIRS
-201 GDRKI
+201 GERKI

-216 GFLKDFIATSDPGVT
+216 GFLKDFITTSDPGVT
-231 PMILTAAG
+231 PIILTAAG
-239 AIQAHPNRQLI
+239 AIHAHPNRQLI
-250 AINMAAGRANL
+250 AINTAGTQPDVAH
-261 AQTLAGQL
+261 TLAGQL
-269 PAGAQRDALAAA
+269 PAGVQRDVLAAA
-281 MAQAVAKPGEV
+281 MAQAVAKPGQV
-292 RSFKATLDDKAQL
+292 SSFQATLDGKEQL
-305 LAVSYIP
+305 LALSYIP

-327 QVIDQGWLR
+327 QVMNQGWLH
-336 AVMAAVAVVLGVLLL
+336 AVVAAVVVLLCVLLL
-351 VFGYAV
+351 GFGYAV
-357 EKLVLQPVRKLQKS
+357 EKLVLQPLRKLQKS
-371 ASAMAQGD
+371 ASALAQGD
-379 FSVSLPP
+379 FSASLPP
-386 DGQDELGDLTRAF
+386 DGPDELGDLTRAF
-399 GTMAR
+399 ATMAR
-404 QIRSNTEELEH
+404 QIRSNTEELEQ
-415 KVQARTLALEEAN
+415 KVQERTLALEEAN

-512 SALDHAMAHVGI
+512 SALDHAMAQVGI
-524 SAPSAILSHTDTTM
+524 ASPAAILGHTDTTM

-546 LPRAIATNM
+546 LPRAVATNM
-555 DVGLACVDREARTLH
+555 DVGLAYVDREARTLH

-579 WSDGQTVHEV
+579 WSDGKTVQEV
-589 KGGRRALGDRRQGSY
+589 KGGRRALGDRRPGSY
-604 TDTQVEI
+604 TDTQIEI
-611 VPGATYYLT
+611 VPNATYYLT

-646 AHARLPMEQQASALN
+646 AHASLPMEQQASALN

-682 RIA
+682 RVT